1 MIRGASS
8 LRAYEKFEPMEN
20 QSLVPRWCDN
30 HFGID
35 QGVFR
40 DYRFWQRCGGRGIWI
55 TPAGFQLP
63 ADLNLAALGMLVMRK
78 PPPQGK
84 PTSVF
89 LQRFGGTAFRNVYV
103 LTEEEALSFLKREPL
118 SIKAVDDARG
128 YALVRT
134 ANRIVGCGRIAD
146 GLLHSEIPKH
156 WLAEL

>member
-1 MIRGASS
+1 MIREAFS
-8 LRAYEKFEPMEN
+8 LRAYENFEPMEN

-40 DYRFWQRCGGRGIWI
+40 DYRFWQRAGGRGIWI
-55 TPAGFQLP
+55 TPTTFELP
-63 ADLNLAALGMLVMRK
+63 ADLDLAALGMLVMRK
-78 PPPQGK
+78 SPPKGK

-89 LQRFGGTAFRNVYV
+89 LQRFGETAFRNVYV
-103 LTEEEALSFLKREPL
+103 LSEEQALSFLKREPL
-118 SIKAVDDARG
+118 AVQAVDDARG

-134 ANRIVGCGRIAD
+134 ANRVIGCGRIA
-146 GLLHSEIPKH
+146 GGQLHSEIPKH